1 MRECEKDGEKW
12 RAEQKKMKC
21 NYLLIADKFLNATS
35 CVCKLLQKPT
45 KILAFSTG
53 LFIQYTLMLKPIL
66 AHCYLLTKSADKY
79 NRQINMQIYVR
90 QIRLTGAN
98 AIRMLAFCSL
108 SSQSTH
114 CDGAI
119 VYTCIRY
126 AYIFDIAYD

>member
-1 MRECEKDGEKW
+1 
-12 RAEQKKMKC
+12 MKC

-53 LFIQYTLMLKPIL
+53 LFIQYPLMLKPIL
-66 AHCYLLTKSADKY
+66 AHSYLPTKSADKY

-98 AIRMLAFCSL
+98 AIRMLVFCSL
-108 SSQSTH
+108 SGLLCTHVLDIHTYLILHMIKSQK
-114 CDGAI
+114 
-119 VYTCIRY
+119 IRKFILNSILF
-126 AYIFDIAYD
+126 YIIRKV